1 MQNDLTTQTM
11 FDLLAIDLND
21 QDLLDLIKRQQN
33 HALQKYT
40 TEDTE
45 AHNQLATYLIKG
57 LDNCYG
63 EGSYQHY
70 LDFQVLP
77 SQQ

>member
-21 QDLLDLIKRQQN
+21 QALLDLIKRQQY
-33 HALQKYT
+33 HAEQNYAP
-40 TEDTE
+40 EDKE
-45 AHNQLATYLIKG
+45 AHNQLVTYLIKG

-63 EGSYQHY
+63 EGAYQNY
-70 LDFQVLP
+70 TEFGVLP